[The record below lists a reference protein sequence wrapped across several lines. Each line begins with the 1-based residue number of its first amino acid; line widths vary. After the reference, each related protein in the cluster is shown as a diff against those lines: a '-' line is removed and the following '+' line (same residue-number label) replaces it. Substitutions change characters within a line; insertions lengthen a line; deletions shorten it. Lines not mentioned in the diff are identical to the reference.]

1 MTDMADIGSRFPLH
15 VPLNGEKTIRLQLMQ
30 RIRSSTDLS
39 LAGEAKLNITSA
51 EIWIY
56 DADEEVTGTVDSA
69 TSTTVVDADFD
80 QADNLW
86 KYMMLQFTT
95 GTALKDGAWMVTS
108 FTSDGTFT
116 LATTGI
122 PLPMTPT
129 VGTEFRLPGYAI
141 VGPAAMTISS
151 GVVSYDITAASGV
164 TVKPGRKRAKIL
176 VTYTTAAGD
185 VERDGC
191 TWDIVVFE

>member
-1 MTDMADIGSRFPLH
+1 MADKSSRFALH
-15 VPLNGEKTIRLQLMQ
+15 IPVNGEKTIRMQLMQ

-39 LAGEAKLNITSA
+39 LAGEAKLDITSA

-69 TSTTVVDADFD
+69 TSTTVVDSDFD
-80 QADNLW
+80 QVNDLW
-86 KYMMLQFTT
+86 KYMMMQFTS

-108 FTSDGTFT
+108 FVSDGTFT

-122 PLPMTPT
+122 PLPVTPA
-129 VGTEFRLPGYAI
+129 VGDTFRLPGYAI

-151 GVVSYDITAASGV
+151 GVASYDITAASGV
-164 TVKPGRKRAKIL
+164 TVRPGTKRVKIL
-176 VTYTTAAGD
+176 LIYTTAAGD

-191 TWDIVVFE
+191 TYDIEIFE

>member
-1 MTDMADIGSRFPLH
+1 MADQGSKFALH
-15 VPLNGEKTIRLQLMQ
+15 IPVNGDKTIRLQLMQ

-69 TSTTVVDADFD
+69 TSTTVVDSDFD
-80 QADNLW
+80 QANDLW
-86 KYMMLQFTT
+86 KYMMLQFTS

-108 FTSDGTFT
+108 FVSDGTFT

-122 PLPMTPT
+122 PLPVTPAAGDT
-129 VGTEFRLPGYAI
+129 FRLPGYAI
-141 VGPAAMTISS
+141 VGPVAMAISS
-151 GVVSYDITAASGV
+151 GVASYGITAASGV
-164 TVKPGRKRAKIL
+164 TTRPGVKRVKIL

-191 TWDIVVFE
+191 TYDINVFD